1 MKRLRALIVR
11 AVAAAL
17 SVPISVNEGF
27 IAKRNGGRKKKET
40 VADNPAGKDESKK
53 E

>member
-27 IAKRNGGRKKKET
+27 IEQREAKRKRDKKKTDTSIQE
-40 VADNPAGKDESKK
+40 GIFK